1 MERKSTKS
9 HTVIDKVF
17 FVGSKKLGHSILKK
31 LHTINPESI
40 KRVVT
45 IDDTSDERN
54 YFNEFRS
61 FTKENTLPL
70 NILTKPSELGTLI
83 REEKPDLVIVVGWYW
98 IISPEVLEMVPNGLI
113 GIHASSLPQY
123 RGFAPLVWAVI
134 NGEKKTGISLFYLSD
149 GIDTGDIIDQRELPI
164 GENSNISSLLDETEK
179 LSLDMIEKNYESI
192 LNKSNTRSPQKENK
206 ISYCSIR
213 KPEDGLINW
222 SWKNT
227 DIHNFI
233 RAQSDP
239 YPGAFT
245 YINGEKYF
253 LSDSTV
259 IKYPYY
265 GPSGVIA
272 EKNSKYIIVCCGEN
286 ALKIKNIKKYTS
298 NENIINKMRFGKKFE
313 W

>member
-1 MERKSTKS
+1 MERKNTRS

-83 REEKPDLVIVVGWYW
+83 REENPDLVIVVGWYW

-239 YPGAFT
+239 YPDR
-245 YINGEKYF
+245 K
-253 LSDSTV
+253 SV
-259 IKYPYY
+259 
-265 GPSGVIA
+265 V
-272 EKNSKYIIVCCGEN
+272 
-286 ALKIKNIKKYTS
+286 
-298 NENIINKMRFGKKFE
+298 
-313 W
+313 

>member
-1 MERKSTKS
+1 
-9 HTVIDKVF
+9 
-17 FVGSKKLGHSILKK
+17 
-31 LHTINPESI
+31 
-40 KRVVT
+40 
-45 IDDTSDERN
+45 
-54 YFNEFRS
+54 
-61 FTKENTLPL
+61 
-70 NILTKPSELGTLI
+70 
-83 REEKPDLVIVVGWYW
+83 
-98 IISPEVLEMVPNGLI
+98 
-113 GIHASSLPQY
+113 
-123 RGFAPLVWAVI
+123 
-134 NGEKKTGISLFYLSD
+134 
-149 GIDTGDIIDQRELPI
+149 
-164 GENSNISSLLDETEK
+164 
-179 LSLDMIEKNYESI
+179 MIEKNYESI